1 MFQGELIE
9 SQLASR
15 CGYLR
20 VDSVVTEHSDIHR
33 PSLFKASWSSNEVEH
48 FIYLGS
54 DIKHHK
60 YLVGKF
66 GMRSPIAEKFSIES
80 MVAHGH
86 PNFGL
91 TLEERARW
99 NDSKCA
105 CALTY
110 EFQRFD
116 RARKKVEPRIFLP
129 NAEPAYMASF
139 ISSFVSDQL
148 LPVIQHITNSDAF
161 LRFLI
166 RDVEPCRWFCA
177 SPAIRAAQIV
187 AVGSKLGADKYQ
199 IRHWLEPYERLI
211 TNNLCISLSDPK
223 SCVDW
228 YVDRVA
234 ADWTKRWN

>member
-1 MFQGELIE
+1 MFQGGLIE
-9 SQLASR
+9 SELASR

-20 VDSVVTEHSDIHR
+20 VDSAATEHSDIHR

-48 FIYLGS
+48 FIYLGC

-60 YLVGKF
+60 YFVGKF

-80 MVAHGH
+80 LVAHGH

-99 NDSKCA
+99 NDSECA

-110 EFQRFD
+110 DFQRFD
-116 RARKKVEPRIFLP
+116 LAKKKIEPRIFLP
-129 NAEPAYMASF
+129 NAEPVYMARF
-139 ISSFVSDQL
+139 ISVFIREKLV
-148 LPVIQHITNSDAF
+148 PVIERITSSEAF

-166 RDVEPCRWFCA
+166 EDLEPCPWFA
-177 SPAIRAAQIV
+177 AGPAIRAAQIV
-187 AVGSKLGADKYQ
+187 ALGSKLGIEKDQ
-199 IRHWLEPYERLI
+199 IRRSLEPHERLI
-211 TNNLCISLSDPK
+211 ANNLAIKQSDPR

-234 ADWTKRWN
+234 ADWAKRRS